1 LDSAIARS
9 TVISVVSGMSSKL
22 SPRRTSSVAT
32 RPRPSGRSTTSSS
45 FCAGNACWTVIQR
58 MNSSLDAV
66 PTHAGI
72 SSSPKRVSG
81 SASSAA
87 VVSVSWIA
95 SDALVTR
102 LSLRGAERW
111 AGRVEVSRARRDLG
125 ADARD
130 ATPRRAA
137 LAMVDDAMV
146 IGVSIPI
153 PGRGGASER
162 RRLCARGDVS
172 RAIYSGE
179 DLIGLKSLEI

>member
-1 LDSAIARS
+1 
-9 TVISVVSGMSSKL
+9 M
-22 SPRRTSSVAT
+22 
-32 RPRPSGRSTTSSS
+32 
-45 FCAGNACWTVIQR
+45 TVIQR

-172 RAIYSGE
+172 RFIQGPVERSYRP
-179 DLIGLKSLEI
+179 